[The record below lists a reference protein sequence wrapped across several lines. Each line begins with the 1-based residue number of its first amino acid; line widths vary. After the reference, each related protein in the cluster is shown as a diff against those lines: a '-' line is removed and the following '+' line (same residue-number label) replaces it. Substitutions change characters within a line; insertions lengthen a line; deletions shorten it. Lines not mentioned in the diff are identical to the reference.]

1 MYFKSGKKYA
11 IIGESGCGKSS
22 LLKAITGEFD
32 NYSGNIIING
42 KIKNLDTLM
51 FYDIAYVSQNT
62 YLFNDTI
69 KNNIQMSL
77 VLSDEAVFKLM
88 KLVKLEDFDLNYMIT
103 ENGKNLSG
111 GQKQRIALARALAR
125 KRDIIIMDEAT
136 ANLDYTTKNF
146 IENLILDTN
155 SMIIMVSHNLS
166 DEIKQRLDEII
177 NIS

>member
-1 MYFKSGKKYA
+1 
-11 IIGESGCGKSS
+11 
-22 LLKAITGEFD
+22 
-32 NYSGNIIING
+32 
-42 KIKNLDTLM
+42 M